1 VAGSH
6 SAVFLIDTAAKSGME
21 AMDAADRSQLLQVL
35 HRRRDEIADGWYQAL
50 TGNSLMVPRTTQVRQ
65 HIAGL
70 AERVIALLLA
80 QVFERDRARAIG
92 VDLARLPY
100 VQPEVLGATQEV
112 LARQLV
118 EGLGADQMAALQPR
132 LTALLSELAVGFLE
146 QAHEM
151 MLVEQEQIHRAL
163 TAARRRAEKAL
174 QQSEEKAR
182 ALLNAHTYPTLLVET
197 DGTIIALNEGA
208 ARRLG
213 RRANELIGVCVFD
226 LFPPDAVERSKAWI
240 DQVVRSGRSVRVE
253 DERGGRW
260 FDQCIYPIFDAQEKV
275 VQVAI
280 LALDITERK
289 RAEEALREYAD
300 RLRILHDIDAAIVA
314 AQSPQ
319 EISRAVLDHARQ
331 LIPYLGAGVVLFEF
345 EVREGMVLLADGVG
359 ESVVR
364 AGTRFSLDALKGVE
378 VALEVLR
385 RGEIY
390 VTEKID
396 ILAQALPELQALQA
410 EGLRAV
416 LIVPLIVQEELIG
429 FLGLGAE
436 ERDVFVAGQVETV
449 RQLAATLAIA
459 IQQARLFESVR
470 QQGERLRA
478 LTARLAEAEEVER
491 QRVAR
496 DLHDLVGQNL
506 NALGINLNL
515 LRRHLPEATPE
526 LVRSQ
531 LDDSLALV
539 QETSASI
546 RRVMENLRPPMLDDF
561 GLVATL
567 HWYGAQ
573 FASRTGIAVTVQG
586 QEPTPRLAAPLES
599 ALFRIVQEGLTNVA
613 KHAQAT
619 QVTVTVA
626 ADDGGVR
633 LVVADDGVGF
643 NLAHLVPPDGHRGWG
658 LITMAERAEAVGGCC
673 RIESQPQQGTRVV
686 VEVADSKVCPKVAP

>member
-1 VAGSH
+1 
-6 SAVFLIDTAAKSGME
+6 ME

-50 TGNSLMVPRTTQVRQ
+50 TGNSFILPGTTVVHQ
-65 HIAGL
+65 HIVEL
-70 AERVIALLLA
+70 TERAIALLSA
-80 QVFERDRARAIG
+80 EVFERHRARAIG

-100 VQPEVLGATQEV
+100 VQPDILGTTQEV

-118 EGLGADQMAALQPR
+118 EGLDADQIVALRPRLAAL
-132 LTALLSELAVGFLE
+132 LGELGAGFLE
-146 QAHEM
+146 QARERI
-151 MLVEQEQIHRAL
+151 LVEQEQIQRAL
-163 TAARRRAEKAL
+163 TAARGRVEKAL
-174 QQSEEKAR
+174 RQSEEKAR
-182 ALLNAHTYPTLLVET
+182 ALLDAHTDSALLMET
-197 DGTIIALNEGA
+197 DGAIVALNEA
-208 ARRLG
+208 TARRLG
-213 RRANELIGVCVFD
+213 KRADELIGVCIFD
-226 LFPPDAVERSKAWI
+226 LFTPDVAERRKAWI
-240 DQVVRSGRSVRVE
+240 DQVVRSGKPVRVE

-260 FDQCIYPIFDAQEKV
+260 FDQSIYPILDAQGKV
-275 VQVAI
+275 VQVAV

-300 RLRILHDIDAAIVA
+300 RLRILHEIDTAILA

-319 EISRAVLDHARQ
+319 EVSRAVLDHIRQ
-331 LIPYLGAGVVLFEF
+331 LVSYLGAGVVLFDF
-345 EVREGMVLLADGVG
+345 EAREGVVLLADGVG
-359 ESVVR
+359 ESAVR
-364 AGTRFSLDALKGVE
+364 AGTCFSLDALEGVE

-396 ILAQALPELQALQA
+396 ILAQALPELRALRA

-429 FLGLGAE
+429 FLGLGAGGG
-436 ERDVFVAGQVETV
+436 DVFVADQVETV

-470 QQGERLRA
+470 QQREQLRA
-478 LTARLAEAEEVER
+478 LAARLAEAEEAER

-515 LRRHLPEATPE
+515 VRKHLPEATTE
-526 LVRSQ
+526 LVRSR

-539 QETSASI
+539 QETSAGI
-546 RRVMENLRPPMLDDF
+546 RRVMDNLRPPMLDDF

-573 FASRTGIAVTVQG
+573 FASRTGVAVTVQG
-586 QEPTPRLAAPLES
+586 EEPVPRLAAPVEN

-626 ADDGGVR
+626 VDDGGVR

-643 NLAHLVPPDGHRGWG
+643 DPAHLGPPDGRRGWG
-658 LITMAERAEAVGGCC
+658 LMTMVERAEAVGGRC
-673 RIESQPQQGTRVV
+673 RIESQPRQGTRVI
-686 VEVADSKVCPKVAP
+686 VEVADSKVCPTVAP

>member
-1 VAGSH
+1 
-6 SAVFLIDTAAKSGME
+6 ME

-50 TGNSLMVPRTTQVRQ
+50 TGNSFILPGTTVVHQ
-65 HIAGL
+65 HIVEL
-70 AERVIALLLA
+70 TERAIALLSA
-80 QVFERDRARAIG
+80 EVFERHRARAIG

-100 VQPEVLGATQEV
+100 VQPDILGTTQEV

-118 EGLGADQMAALQPR
+118 EGLDADQIVALRPRLAAL
-132 LTALLSELAVGFLE
+132 LGELGAGFLE
-146 QAHEM
+146 QARERI
-151 MLVEQEQIHRAL
+151 LVEQEQIQRAL
-163 TAARRRAEKAL
+163 TAARGRVEKAL
-174 QQSEEKAR
+174 RQSEEKAR
-182 ALLNAHTYPTLLVET
+182 ALLDAHTDSALLMET
-197 DGTIIALNEGA
+197 DGAIVALNEA
-208 ARRLG
+208 TARRLG
-213 RRANELIGVCVFD
+213 KRADELIGVCIFD
-226 LFPPDAVERSKAWI
+226 LFTPDVAERRKAWI
-240 DQVVRSGRSVRVE
+240 DQVVRSGKPVRVE

-260 FDQCIYPIFDAQEKV
+260 FDQSIYPILDAQGKV
-275 VQVAI
+275 VQVAV

-300 RLRILHDIDAAIVA
+300 RLRILHEIDTAILA

-319 EISRAVLDHARQ
+319 EVSRAVLDHIRQ
-331 LIPYLGAGVVLFEF
+331 LVSYLGAGVVLFDF
-345 EVREGMVLLADGVG
+345 EAREGVVLLADGVG
-359 ESVVR
+359 ESAVR
-364 AGTRFSLDALKGVE
+364 AGTCFSLDALEGVE

-396 ILAQALPELQALQA
+396 ILAQALPELRALRA

-429 FLGLGAE
+429 FLGLGAGGG
-436 ERDVFVAGQVETV
+436 DVFVADQVETV

-470 QQGERLRA
+470 QQREQLRA
-478 LTARLAEAEEVER
+478 LAARLAEAEEAER

-515 LRRHLPEATPE
+515 VRKHLPEATTE
-526 LVRSQ
+526 LVRSR

-539 QETSASI
+539 QETSAGI
-546 RRVMENLRPPMLDDF
+546 RRVMDNLRPPMLDDF

-573 FASRTGIAVTVQG
+573 FASRTGVAVTVQG
-586 QEPTPRLAAPLES
+586 EEPVPRLAAPVEN

-643 NLAHLVPPDGHRGWG
+643 DPAHLGPPDGRRGWG
-658 LITMAERAEAVGGCC
+658 LMTMVERAEAVGGRC
-673 RIESQPQQGTRVV
+673 RIESQPRQGTRVI
-686 VEVADSKVCPKVAP
+686 VEVADSKVCPTVAP